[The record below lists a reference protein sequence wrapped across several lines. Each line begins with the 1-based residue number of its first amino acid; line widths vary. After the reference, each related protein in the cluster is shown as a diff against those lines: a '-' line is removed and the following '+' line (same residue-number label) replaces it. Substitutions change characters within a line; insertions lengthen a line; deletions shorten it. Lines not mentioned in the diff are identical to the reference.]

1 MNIIPIFTVFV
12 ADESLT
18 QEVNNLS
25 EVNDKKFSYDT
36 TFYMTPLICRHPFLK
51 NDPAFPCAFLFHE
64 TKTTETHKCF
74 FKYIQEVFLFD
85 FSRILCQKFIK
96 FFRNY
101 QILKKRVL

>member
-1 MNIIPIFTVFV
+1 MIV

-18 QEVNNLS
+18 QEVNNLL
-25 EVNDKKFSYDT
+25 EVNDKKTLFSYDT
-36 TFYMTPLICRHPFLK
+36 TFNIGDFYMTPLICRHPLLK